1 MKGSASGYGL
11 SGAGEYGRSDYQEH
25 RKDVALKGGTVIAI
39 IAVLA
44 VIAWL
49 FWDRLN
55 AQVKGVSDAITNAIP
70 KFPKFPDLPNPVK
83 WGEDAFNG
91 AGAMLNARQA
101 DATSA
106 IVFGA
111 NYDKPTVAEARNNL
125 GEYYP
130 IKTLTQTDYD
140 NMLKNAGDIPAAI
153 VKLGNIVTPNE
164 VLTAASS
171 KGAEA
176 ANTVNRLGLNNAY
189 WELPDWQRGLVTLGE
204 GIGMT
209 FGVDLIQQGANNAAA
224 ADNLKAVD
232 FPSPLGDNMRL
243 GVAGSP
249 QPKNG
254 NQNMDQSNDYALYY
268 GGMT

>member
-1 MKGSASGYGL
+1 MKGSASGYGV
-11 SGAGEYGRSDYQEH
+11 SGAGEYTRTDYQEH
-25 RKDVALKGGTVIAI
+25 RKDTAMKGGMIIAI
-39 IAVLA
+39 IAVIA

-55 AQVKGVSDAITNAIP
+55 AQIQGITNPFKGAS
-70 KFPKFPDLPNPVK
+70 DYAAGLV
-83 WGEDAFNG
+83 NG

-101 DATSA
+101 DATRA
-106 IVFGA
+106 VVFGA
-111 NYDKPTVAEARNNL
+111 NYDKPTVTEARSNL

-153 VKLGNIVTPNE
+153 VKLGNVVTPNE
-164 VLTAASS
+164 VLTVASG

-224 ADNLKAVD
+224 ANNARITD
-232 FPSPLGDNMRL
+232 FPSPLGDNMRI
-243 GVAGSP
+243 GVAASP
-249 QPKNG
+249 QPSYG
-254 NQNMDQSNDYALYY
+254 NQNIDQSSDWALYY
-268 GGMT
+268 GGMQ

>member
-1 MKGSASGYGL
+1 MKGSASGYGV
-11 SGAGEYGRSDYQEH
+11 SGAGEYSRVDYQEH
-25 RKDVALKGGTVIAI
+25 RKDTAMSGGIIIAI

-44 VIAWL
+44 IIAWL

-55 AQVKGVSDAITNAIP
+55 ASFSAITNPLKGVSDFTTGI
-70 KFPKFPDLPNPVK
+70 V
-83 WGEDAFNG
+83 NG
-91 AGAMLNARQA
+91 AGAMINARQA
-101 DATSA
+101 DATSQ
-106 IVFGA
+106 IVKGA
-111 NYDKPTVAEARNNL
+111 TSNTPTVAEARNNL

-130 IKTLTQTDYD
+130 IRTLTATDYD

-153 VKLGNIVTPNE
+153 VRLGNVVTPNE
-164 VLTAASS
+164 VLTAAAG

-232 FPSPLGDNMRL
+232 FPSPLGDNIRI
-243 GVAGSP
+243 GVAASP
-249 QPKNG
+249 QPSNG
-254 NQNMDQSNDYALYY
+254 NQNIDQSSDWALYY